1 MFVSRLLRKFGSR
14 HSALDALRARMFDGT
29 DRYRTRETCGP
40 FTITIND
47 GPNFYVC
54 YKDIFLG
61 GIYSFSPATDRP
73 RIIDCGA
80 NIGVSILYF
89 KCHYPAARVLGFEID
104 PKILPL
110 LRQTLAENGLDD
122 VEIVEAA
129 LADKPDHRSFFID
142 GKYGSTLFA
151 DSATHEGH
159 AWPVICAPTVPLA
172 DYLNEPIDLLKMNIE
187 GAEWPVLEAAESKIR
202 QVREI
207 IIEYHHLPGL
217 PRTLH
222 SILALLHRNGFEYLI
237 NDLDASINPGTK
249 PPFRLEPDSRYFLL
263 IYGHRIS

>member
-1 MFVSRLLRKFGSR
+1 MLVDRLRGLVGRLSRL
-14 HSALDALRARMFDGT
+14 DILRARMFDGT
-29 DRYRTRETCGP
+29 DRYGTKETCGP

-54 YKDIFLG
+54 YKDIFIG
-61 GIYSFSPATDRP
+61 GIYAFSAETDRP
-73 RIIDCGA
+73 RVIDCGA

-89 KCHYPAARVLGFEID
+89 KYHYPAAKVLGFEAD
-104 PKILPL
+104 PRILPL
-110 LRQTLAENGLDD
+110 LRQTLAENTLND

-129 LADKPDHRSFFID
+129 LAGKPGRMNFFID

-151 DSATHEGH
+151 EAAMHEGH
-159 AWPVICAPTVPLA
+159 NKAVVSVPTVPLA
-172 DYLNEPIDLLKMNIE
+172 DYLNEPVDLLKMNIE
-187 GAEWPVLEAAESKIR
+187 GAEWAVLEAAESKIR

-222 SILALLHRNGFEYLI
+222 EILSLLHRNGFEYLI
-237 NDLDASINPGTK
+237 NDFDPSINPGTQ
-249 PPFRLEPDSRYFLL
+249 PPFRLQPDSRYFLL
-263 IYGHRIS
+263 IYGRRVS